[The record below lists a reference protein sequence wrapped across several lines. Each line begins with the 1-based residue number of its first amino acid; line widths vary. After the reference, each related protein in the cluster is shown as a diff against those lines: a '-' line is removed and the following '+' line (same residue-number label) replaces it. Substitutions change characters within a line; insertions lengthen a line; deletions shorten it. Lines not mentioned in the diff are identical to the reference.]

1 MARLTHLAD
10 TSVFARLTKPNVRA
24 TFAPLAAAGRVA
36 LCAPVAFELGV
47 TVRSGEH
54 VAAFNERLNAY
65 ALLPTHDGD
74 HQRALAVQQLLMA
87 RGQHRGVSLV
97 DALVAAIAESRQ
109 LIVLHYDTDFELVA
123 AVTSQR
129 QQWIVPPGT
138 AD

>member
-1 MARLTHLAD
+1 
-10 TSVFARLTKPNVRA
+10 
-24 TFAPLAAAGRVA
+24 
-36 LCAPVAFELGV
+36 
-47 TVRSGEH
+47 
-54 VAAFNERLNAY
+54 
-65 ALLPTHDGD
+65 
-74 HQRALAVQQLLMA
+74 
-87 RGQHRGVSLV
+87 VSLV